1 MAPTDKKPENAPL
14 PGSEGLRPFSIQGA
28 NKFELQTAN
37 DLFEAYAADKDPR
50 TLGKI
55 NALKLEVMK
64 RAANAEIAK
73 LDPKRTRADIEREMT
88 ENQVS
93 KEQANDELAYVLV
106 TYLQNVEKLEAKR
119 EAEKAATQSK
129 TVAETKT
136 LKADVAKTAKPEAAK
151 TGEKKAVEK
160 RALDEN
166 ETKSAKFI
174 SENRAEIDA
183 LIAKLPEGKA
193 KSTFPGLL
201 DHPTKDNVIIIQA
214 EIGLKGEGP
223 TGTDGRFGKNTLT
236 ALKKYAERGGK
247 KPEESPAKPK
257 SAPAKATEGSKPT
270 EKKAEKKPTKAEIE
284 ARKKEEEA
292 ENAKKRAEEEEA
304 AKKEA
309 AEKTGKAK
317 EVADLQIATL
327 ANLKPIG
334 NDVYVVNTKFT
345 KDWFAGAAFFKF
357 DAKNGEWLWNSFNNP
372 DHSPSSKWH
381 KVSNLES
388 ATVDGITKLEG
399 PFQINAS
406 TQETVNAILA
416 AQKKAREYGIPLR
429 SPNAPSPI
437 AQMIPQ

>member
-1 MAPTDKKPENAPL
+1 MAPTDKKTENDPL
-14 PGSEGLRPFSIQGA
+14 PGSEGLRPFSFQGA

-37 DLFEAYAADKDPR
+37 DLFDAYAADKDPR

-55 NALKLEVMK
+55 NALKLDMMK

-73 LDPKRTRADIEREMT
+73 LEPKRTRADIEREMS

-106 TYLQNVEKLEAKR
+106 TYLQNVEKLENKR
-119 EAEKAATQSK
+119 ESEKASATAQTK
-129 TVAETKT
+129 AEVSN
-136 LKADVAKTAKPEAAK
+136 LKKEVSAKPEE
-151 TGEKKAVEK
+151 TGKPKSAPEK
-160 RALDEN
+160 RELNDDER
-166 ETKSAKFI
+166 KSAKFI
-174 SENRAEIDA
+174 SENRSEIDA
-183 LIAKLPEGKA
+183 LITKLPEGKA

-201 DHPTKDNVIIIQA
+201 NEPTKGNVIIIQA
-214 EIGLKGEGP
+214 EIGLKGDGP
-223 TGTDGRFGKNTLT
+223 NGTDGRFGKNTLT
-236 ALKKYAERGGK
+236 ALRNYVERGGK
-247 KPEESPAKPK
+247 KPEESPRPK
-257 SAPAKATEGSKPT
+257 SAPTKAAEGKPT

-284 ARKKEEEA
+284 AQKKAEEA
-292 ENAKKRAEEEEA
+292 ENAQKRAEAEEA
-304 AKKEA
+304 EMKSA
-309 AEKTGKAK
+309 AEKTRKSK
-317 EVADLQIATL
+317 EVADLQAATL

-357 DAKNGEWLWNSFNNP
+357 DAKNGEWLWNAFNNP

-381 KVSNLES
+381 KVSKLES
-388 ATVDGITKLEG
+388 ATVDGTTKLEG

-416 AQKKAREYGIPLR
+416 AQGKAREYGIPLR